1 MSLTTTPAG
10 FSLLIFFLVLFLLSA
25 FFFNELID
33 GDKAD
38 EVGNA
43 ERPPSFFVDVVE
55 CDGLN
60 RCD

>member
-25 FFFNELID
+25 FFFNQLID
-33 GDKAD
+33 GDKANKVCD
-38 EVGNA
+38 GEGT
-43 ERPPSFFVDVVE
+43 PSFFVDVVE
-55 CDGLN
+55 GDGLN

>member
-10 FSLLIFFLVLFLLSA
+10 FSLLIFLFLLSA

-38 EVGNA
+38 EVGNG
-43 ERPPSFFVDVVE
+43 EGTPSFFVDVVE
-55 CDGLN
+55 GDGLN